1 MTGADLES
9 QLTWLQANL
18 DAEREIRLAAEA
30 ERNIALE
37 FIREICLAFIP
48 DDLDQVLR
56 KNKIEVERW
65 NPLEYKDFVLKRGI
79 ARIRRLEMLSQDDL
93 ANELTRAHAEIKRLQ
108 DKVRTVQDLRD
119 ALARLQTTYS
129 ETQAQIATRDA
140 ELAKLR
146 SEVTHLQAELSKTK
160 EQVRKS
166 ATTATQR
173 TAITATVA
181 NAESPVPEWFEQ
193 WQASKK
199 FKQDAGLIRVM
210 GYQGFCLRKS
220 IEVALI
226 EEGVITAG
234 SGAIHRL
241 FTRVKEKWGLT
252 EEFKPR
258 TETRTGRAPFLLHLT
273 ERGREA
279 FRLLYGQEAIE
290 SEYDRL
296 LARHKS
302 DEHILLNIQAR
313 DAFLEC
319 GAEAVDLYPQPV
331 QLPSGGTF
339 DVDLVVIFPGQSPL
353 YVEAER
359 GGAKNKRQRDQK
371 WTNYRQVTRDFYI
384 VVPNKKV
391 QSQIVTEITTWAY
404 QSRIHLTLHVCNLS
418 QLGEDASLWHFERE
432 MGQIKQGDYGRRRNT
447 WS

>member
-9 QLTWLQANL
+9 QLAWLQANL

-30 ERNIALE
+30 ERNKALE
-37 FIREICLAFIP
+37 LIREICQAFIP
-48 DDLDQVLR
+48 DDLDRVLR
-56 KNKIEVERW
+56 ENKIEVERW
-65 NPLEYKDFVLKRGI
+65 NPLEYKSFILQRGM
-79 ARIRRLEMLSQDDL
+79 ARIRRLELLSQDDL
-93 ANELTRAHAEIKRLQ
+93 ADELTRAHAEIRHLQ
-108 DKVRTVQDLRD
+108 DKVGVMQDLRD
-119 ALARLQTTYS
+119 ALARLQTAYS
-129 ETQAQIATRDA
+129 ETQAQVATRDA

-146 SEVTHLQAELSKTK
+146 SEVTRLKAELTKVKASVTKVPVDSSPSSKP
-160 EQVRKS
+160 EV
-166 ATTATQR
+166 
-173 TAITATVA
+173 
-181 NAESPVPEWFEQ
+181 EWFNQ
-193 WQASKK
+193 WRESSE
-199 FKQDAGLIRVM
+199 FERDAALIKAM
-210 GYQGFCLRKS
+210 GYHGFCLRKS
-220 IEVALI
+220 IEAALVKN
-226 EEGVITAG
+226 GVITAG
-234 SGAIHRL
+234 SGAIQRL

-258 TETRTGRAPFLLHLT
+258 TETGTGRAPFLLRLT

-279 FRLLYGQEAIE
+279 FRLLSGQEAVE

-302 DEHILLNIQAR
+302 DEHLLLNVQAR

-353 YVEAER
+353 YVEVER

-371 WTNYRQVTRDFYI
+371 WANYRQVTSDFYI

-418 QLGEDASLWHFERE
+418 QLGKGSLWHFERE
-432 MGQIKQGDYGRRRNT
+432 MGQIKQGNYGRRKNT

>member
-9 QLTWLQANL
+9 QLAWLQANL

-30 ERNIALE
+30 ERNKALE
-37 FIREICLAFIP
+37 LIREICQAFIP
-48 DDLDQVLR
+48 DDLDRVLR
-56 KNKIEVERW
+56 ENKIEVERW
-65 NPLEYKDFVLKRGI
+65 NPLEYKSFILQRGM
-79 ARIRRLEMLSQDDL
+79 ARIRRLELLSQDDL
-93 ANELTRAHAEIKRLQ
+93 ADELTRAHAEIRHLQ
-108 DKVRTVQDLRD
+108 DKVGVMQDLRD
-119 ALARLQTTYS
+119 ALARLQTAYS
-129 ETQAQIATRDA
+129 ETQAQVATRDA

-146 SEVTHLQAELSKTK
+146 SEVTRLKAELTKVKASVTKVPVDSSPSSKP
-160 EQVRKS
+160 EV
-166 ATTATQR
+166 
-173 TAITATVA
+173 
-181 NAESPVPEWFEQ
+181 EWFNQ
-193 WQASKK
+193 WRESSE
-199 FKQDAGLIRVM
+199 FERDAALIKAM
-210 GYQGFCLRKS
+210 GYHGFCLRKS
-220 IEVALI
+220 IEAALVKN
-226 EEGVITAG
+226 GVITAG
-234 SGAIHRL
+234 SGAIQRL

-258 TETRTGRAPFLLHLT
+258 TETRTGRAPFLLRLT

-279 FRLLYGQEAIE
+279 FRLLSGQEAVE

-302 DEHILLNIQAR
+302 DEHLLLNVQAR